1 MKTQIFGG
9 EKKGKKNRKRL
20 GRGTLNT
27 CANFEGILS
36 KTTRTLDS
44 EGIWGDELE
53 PAFSTIILMKF
64 LRVCRLC
71 LRARK
76 YFSTY
81 APGICKSG

>member
-53 PAFSTIILMKF
+53 PACI
-64 LRVCRLC
+64 
-71 LRARK
+71 K
-76 YFSTY
+76 YLVL
-81 APGICKSG
+81 K